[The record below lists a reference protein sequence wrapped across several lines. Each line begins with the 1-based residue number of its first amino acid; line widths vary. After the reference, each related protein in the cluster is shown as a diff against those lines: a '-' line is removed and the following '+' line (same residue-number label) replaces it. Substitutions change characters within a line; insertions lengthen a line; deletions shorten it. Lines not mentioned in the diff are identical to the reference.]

1 MSAEASVAITGL
13 GVVSPLGLGY
23 QAAWDS
29 LLAGRTGLRRISAFN
44 SEFLRSP
51 LAGEIVGFDPA
62 EYVKPRKSL
71 KVMARDAQ
79 FTVAAAGM
87 AREHAALGVDDV
99 DPERFGVLF
108 GGGVIRSPMI
118 DVAGPFGACID
129 EEGVYE
135 FSRWGTDGLS
145 ACFPLGMLKL
155 LPNMLACHISIMHDA
170 RGPNNTICQG
180 DASGLGALGE
190 ALRVI
195 QRGQADVMFAG
206 GAASRLNAYDAVRLQ
221 MADEVTPCD
230 DPEQACRPFDVAR
243 DGQLMGEGAA
253 ALILENRKLAERR
266 GAKILGELIG
276 FGTAGEQLTEVNCF
290 SGGCVRDSVA
300 RAVADAKLQ
309 PEEIG
314 FVVAHGLGTRRGDRI
329 EAEAL
334 HAVLPGR
341 PVVGWKGYTGCLSS
355 ADGAVAAA
363 LAIVALNE
371 GRVPATLH
379 CERPDPECPIA
390 VVHGAPL
397 ENFAPTCVLVNYT
410 SAGQAAAVVIAKR

>member
-13 GVVSPLGLGY
+13 GVVSPIGLGY

-29 LLAGRTGLRRISAFN
+29 LVAGRTGLRRISQFDPAH
-44 SEFLRSP
+44 LRASV
-51 LAGEIVGFDPA
+51 AGEVVDFDPA

-108 GGGVIRSPMI
+108 GGGVIRSPLEV
-118 DVAGPFGACID
+118 VAAPYAACVD
-129 EEGVYE
+129 DDGVYE
-135 FSRWGTDGLS
+135 FGRWGTDGLA

-190 ALRVI
+190 ALRVV

-206 GAASRLNAYDAVRLQ
+206 GAASRLNAYDLLRLQ
-221 MADEVTPCD
+221 IAEEVSPCD
-230 DPEQACRPFDVAR
+230 DPLQACRPFDVAR

-253 ALILENRKLAERR
+253 ALLLENRKLAERR
-266 GAKILGELIG
+266 GAKILAEIIG
-276 FGTAGEQLTEVNCF
+276 FGTAGERVA
-290 SGGCVRDSVA
+290 SGQAPTGRCIRDAVV
-300 RAVADAKLQ
+300 RAVADAKLP
-309 PEEIG
+309 PEQIG
-314 FVVAHGLGTRRGDRI
+314 FVVAHGLGTHHGDRV

-341 PVVGWKGYTGCLSS
+341 PVVGWKGFTGCLGS
-355 ADGAVAAA
+355 ADGAFGAA
-363 LAIVALNE
+363 LAVAALQH

-379 CERPDPECPIA
+379 CERPDPDCPIE

-397 ENFAPTCVLVNYT
+397 ENFVPTCVLVNYT
-410 SAGQAAAVVIAKR
+410 SVGQAAAVVLAKR

>member
-1 MSAEASVAITGL
+1 MSAEASVVITGL

-29 LLAGRTGLRRISAFN
+29 LLAGRTGLRRITQFDPAH
-44 SEFLRSP
+44 LRSSI
-51 LAGEIVGFDPA
+51 AGEVVDFDPA

-87 AREHAALGVDDV
+87 ARDHAALGVEQV

-108 GGGVIRSPMI
+108 GGGVIRSPLEV
-118 DVAGPFGACID
+118 VAAPYAACVD
-129 EEGVYE
+129 DEGVYE
-135 FSRWGTDGLS
+135 FERWGTAGLS

-155 LPNMLACHISIMHDA
+155 LPNMLACHISITHDA

-206 GAASRLNAYDAVRLQ
+206 GAASRLNAYDLLRLQ
-221 MADEVTPCD
+221 IAEEVTPCD
-230 DPEQACRPFDVAR
+230 DPLQACRPFDVAR

-253 ALILENRKLAERR
+253 ALLLENRVLAERR
-266 GAKILGELIG
+266 GAKILGELVG
-276 FGTAGEQLTEVNCF
+276 FGTAGEQITEAKPF
-290 SGGCVRDSVA
+290 SGRSVRDAVA
-300 RAVADAKLQ
+300 RAVADSKLR
-309 PEEIG
+309 PDEIG
-314 FVVAHGLGTRRGDRI
+314 FIVAHGLGTRAGDRA

-334 HAVLPGR
+334 HAALPGR
-341 PVVGWKGYTGCLSS
+341 AVVGWKGYTGCLGS

-363 LAIVALNE
+363 LAVVALNE
-371 GRVPATLH
+371 GRLPATLH
-379 CERPDPECPIA
+379 CERPDPECPIQ

-397 ENFAPTCVLVNYT
+397 ENFAPACVLVNYT